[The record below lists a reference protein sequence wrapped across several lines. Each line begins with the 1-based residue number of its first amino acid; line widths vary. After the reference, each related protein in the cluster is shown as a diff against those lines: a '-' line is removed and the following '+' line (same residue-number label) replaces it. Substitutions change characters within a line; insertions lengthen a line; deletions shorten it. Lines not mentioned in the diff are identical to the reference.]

1 MSICVICGKKEKTMN
16 QIYYAIQNII
26 RGKDSTLIKV
36 VSLSLGLFFSIIMF
50 AMVGMQLGHDSFY
63 RDNENIYAAE
73 TAWDSG
79 QGFDT
84 KNYYCM
90 YPTAK
95 VLMEHFPEQI
105 ESATVIAD
113 FVSRSLQHGKEDIRL
128 GLIQSDSLFFQTMGV
143 PLVAGNALD
152 LHSPDALF
160 LSESSARRIFGSEN
174 PMGKTLR
181 WQKEYELIVK
191 GIFADMPRN
200 VTIHAEAILSINHPW
215 LREGMRSWMGGGNY
229 PTFVR
234 LKKDT
239 DVEHL
244 NQRINPIIDNY
255 LGATDFYKSGSVK
268 KVEISLTPLKGYNLQ
283 QASTKAMVITLSILG
298 MILLLTAAFN
308 YALISIS
315 SLSHRAKAIGVHK
328 CSGAETPHIFG
339 MFLYETLFLTGLS
352 VLIAIFLILNFRE
365 QIPAPF
371 NTLFA
376 LNNLWAPGLAIA
388 LIFALGCALPGRL
401 FSSIPVTQVFRRYT
415 EGKKRWKYPLLF
427 VQFVGTAFLL
437 GFVTVIYVQHH
448 YVVSKDMGYDMDRV
462 VYVHHPFENPANA
475 MSNLRNLPYVEEVG
489 FSMQNL
495 LYYGGTVGV
504 EVIQPNDGKKF
515 NSRIAQYNDDFCRF
529 MNICLKA
536 GKYHTNPN
544 EILVNPAFVKAMGWT
559 GDGVGEVVEGQG
571 TVTGIVDMEYPNESN
586 DFPYMVWWIS
596 NETTGYRITLHAR
609 MKEPFEDNLIRL
621 NEEMKKLY
629 PKDTPTFV
637 SYDRDLRSY
646 FEDIRT
652 FRDSVLMAC
661 IAILVITLMG
671 LIGYTNEEVRRR
683 SKEIAIRKVN
693 GAEVTDILKMLCRDV
708 SIVALPAVV
717 VGILLSWQMG
727 KAWISS
733 NFEDILAISPLIY
746 IGVGM
751 VAMAFILGTVIVKSW
766 HVANENPVTSIKSE

>member
-1 MSICVICGKKEKTMN
+1 MKT
-16 QIYYAIQNII
+16 IYYAIQNII

-63 RDNENIYAAE
+63 RDYEDIYATE

-95 VLMEHFPEQI
+95 VLLEHFPEQI
-105 ESATVIAD
+105 ASATVIAD
-113 FVSRSLQHGKEDIRL
+113 FAPKSFQHGKEDIRL

-152 LHSPDALF
+152 LHTPDALF
-160 LSESSARRIFGSEN
+160 LSESTARRIFGSEN
-174 PMGKTLR
+174 PMGKMLR
-181 WQKEYELIVK
+181 WQNQYELIVK

-215 LREGMRSWMGGGNY
+215 LREDIRSWMGGGNY
-229 PTFVR
+229 PTFAR
-234 LKKDT
+234 LKKDA
-239 DVEHL
+239 DAEYI

-268 KVEISLTPLKGYNLQ
+268 KVEISLAPLKGYNLQ
-283 QASTKAMVITLSILG
+283 EAATKAMVITLFVLG
-298 MILLLTAAFN
+298 LILLLTAAFN

-339 MFLYETLFLTGLS
+339 MFLYETLFLTGIS

-365 QIPAPF
+365 QIPIPF
-371 NTLFA
+371 DTLFA
-376 LNNLWAPGLAIA
+376 LNNLWAPGLAIV
-388 LIFALGCALPGRL
+388 LIFVLGCVLPGRI

-427 VQFVGTAFLL
+427 VQFVGTSFLF
-437 GFVTVIYVQHH
+437 GFVAVIYVQHH
-448 YVVSKDMGYDMDRV
+448 YAVNKEMGYDSDRV
-462 VYVHHPFENPANA
+462 AYVQYPFENPANA
-475 MSNLRNLPYVEEVG
+475 MSNLRNLPYVEGVG
-489 FSMQNL
+489 FSMQTL
-495 LYYGGTVGV
+495 LYYGGTINV
-504 EVIQPNDGKKF
+504 EVFKPNDGKKF

-529 MNICLKA
+529 MNIRLKS

-544 EILVNPAFVKAMGWT
+544 EVLVNPAFVKAMGWT
-559 GDGVGEVVEGQG
+559 GDGVGEVVEGHG

-586 DFPYMVWWIS
+586 NFPYMTKWVS
-596 NETTGYRITLHAR
+596 NEVTGFRIMLHAR
-609 MKEPFEDNLIRL
+609 LKEPFEDNLTRL

-629 PKDTPTFV
+629 PSQTPMFI
-637 SYDRDLRSY
+637 SYDRELRNT
-646 FEDIRT
+646 FEHVRT
-652 FRDSVLMAC
+652 FGNSVLMAC

-693 GAEVTDILKMLCRDV
+693 GAEVTNILTMLCRDV
-708 SIVALPAVV
+708 SIVALPAVMIGV
-717 VGILLSWQMG
+717 LLSWQMG
-727 KAWISS
+727 EVWVSS
-733 NFEDILAISPLIY
+733 SFEDILSISPLIY
-746 IGVGM
+746 IGVGI

-766 HVANENPVTSIKSE
+766 RVANENPVVSIKSE

>member
-1 MSICVICGKKEKTMN
+1 MKT
-16 QIYYAIQNII
+16 IYYAIQNII

-36 VSLSLGLFFSIIMF
+36 VSLSLGLFFSIVMF
-50 AMVGMQLGHDSFY
+50 AMVGVQLGFDSFY
-63 RDNENIYAAE
+63 RDNEDIYVAE

-95 VLMEHFPEQI
+95 VLLEHFPEQI
-105 ESATVIAD
+105 ASATVIAD
-113 FVSRSLQHGKEDIRL
+113 FAPRSFQHGKEDIRL

-152 LHSPDALF
+152 LHTPDALF
-160 LSESSARRIFGSEN
+160 LSEASARRIFGSEN
-174 PMGKTLR
+174 PIGKMLR
-181 WQKEYELIVK
+181 WQNQYELIVK

-215 LREGMRSWMGGGNY
+215 LRENMRTWMGGGNY

-234 LKKDT
+234 LKKNADA
-239 DVEHL
+239 EYI
-244 NQRINPIIDNY
+244 NQRIQPIMDNY

-283 QASTKAMVITLSILG
+283 QAATKAMVITLSILG
-298 MILLLTAAFN
+298 LILLLTAAFN

-339 MFLYETLFLTGLS
+339 MFLYETLFLTGIS

-365 QIPAPF
+365 QIPTPF
-371 NTLFA
+371 DSLFA
-376 LNNLWAPGLAIA
+376 LNNLWAPGLAIV
-388 LIFALGCALPGRL
+388 LIFVLGCVLPGKV

-415 EGKKRWKYPLLF
+415 EGKKHWKYPLLF
-427 VQFVGTAFLL
+427 VQFVGTAFLF
-437 GFVTVIYVQHH
+437 GFVAVIYVQHH
-448 YVVSKDMGYDMDRV
+448 YVVTKEMGYDSDRV
-462 VYVHHPFENPANA
+462 VYVQYPFENPANA
-475 MSNLRNLPYVEEVG
+475 MSNLRNLPYVEGVG
-489 FSMQNL
+489 FSMQTL
-495 LYYGGTVGV
+495 LYYGGTINVKV
-504 EVIQPNDGKKF
+504 FEPNDGKKF

-529 MNICLKA
+529 MNIRLKA

-544 EILVNPAFVKAMGWT
+544 EILVNPTFVKAMGWT

-571 TVTGIVDMEYPNESN
+571 TVTGIVDMEYPNRSN
-586 DFPYMVWWIS
+586 DFPYMAKWVS
-596 NETTGYRITLHAR
+596 NEVTGFRIMLHAR
-609 MKEPFEDNLIRL
+609 LKEPFEDNLTRL
-621 NEEMKKLY
+621 NEEMKQLY
-629 PKDTPTFV
+629 PSQTPMFI
-637 SYDRDLRSY
+637 SYDRELRNT
-646 FEDIRT
+646 FEHVRT

-661 IAILVITLMG
+661 IAILVITLIG

-717 VGILLSWQMG
+717 VGVLLSWQMG
-727 KAWISS
+727 ESWISS
-733 NFEDILAISPLIY
+733 NFKDILAINPLIY
-746 IGVGM
+746 IGVGI

-766 HVANENPVTSIKSE
+766 RVANENPVVSIKSE